1 MCVHSHS
8 SVNLRKYHVN
18 YLPAAVKD
26 ENTITM
32 ATAMKN
38 ANDTTL
44 ATLSASTIVLLGTN
58 YYMER
63 STCSSLSGWVLVHSL
78 LSSSP
83 SGYIYL
89 ECCYYICCINI
100 LLLPK
105 SPLMNF
111 LETIE

>member
-18 YLPAAVKD
+18 YLPA
-26 ENTITM
+26 TMTM

-105 SPLMNF
+105 SPLTNF
-111 LETIE
+111 PETIE